1 MNSKD
6 RCPGCGG
13 GLVPAAGCTCEGS
26 THTCIPAICNVCGGT
41 GLSAAGVRC
50 LEVALEARKNF
61 VLDVLEQ
68 NAHQV

>member
-13 GLVPAAGCTCEGS
+13 GGLVPAAECTCEGS

-41 GLSAAGVRC
+41 GLLGAGRAA
-50 LEVALEARKNF
+50 
-61 VLDVLEQ
+61 
-68 NAHQV
+68 